1 MHPLLTGRL
10 RSALYFGLWLGMGVA
25 LATLLVLLG
34 PRPIWHAVLFVGP
47 LTAIYASICLSAWY
61 VCRSHPL
68 GTTEPARL
76 IVGLAI
82 SALQASVIWVGI
94 GALWALALSRFAHI
108 GPDRAGIVRDLGVLF
123 VAALILY
130 GQSIAV
136 HYVLLAFESARV
148 AERRVLESQ
157 VTAREAEL
165 RALRAQINP
174 HFLFNSLNSISALA
188 GSQPENAR
196 RMCQLLGDFLRTSLA
211 LGARERVAFAEE
223 LALAERY
230 LAIEQVR
237 FGARLGVETVIESGA
252 RACLVPPLLIQ
263 PLIENAVKHGVADR
277 VEGGVVRIGAER
289 HGGTLVIEV
298 ENPRD
303 PEAPPRRGQGL
314 GLQNVRQRVQALDP
328 QRARVEVSSGPEH
341 FRVRVTLPAVE
352 GVERAAA
359 VEAEPAR
366 PAAAPAADRAV
377 SGAAGAVPGRRPI
390 ERHAG

>member
-1 MHPLLTGRL
+1 MHPLLAGRL

-25 LATLLVLLG
+25 LATLLVLLE

-94 GALWALALSRFAHI
+94 GGLWALALSRFAHI
-108 GPDRAGIVRDLGVLF
+108 GPDRAGILRDLGVLF
-123 VAALILY
+123 VAAVVLY

-196 RMCQLLGDFLRTSLA
+196 RMCQLLGDFLRLSLA

-237 FGARLGVETVIESGA
+237 FGARLGVETEIEPGA

-277 VEGGVVRIGAER
+277 VEGGVVRIEAQRKEGA
-289 HGGTLVIEV
+289 LVIGV

-314 GLQNVRQRVQALDP
+314 GLQNVRQRLQALDP
-328 QRARVEVSSGPEH
+328 QHSRVDVFSGPEH

-352 GVERAAA
+352 AERSAAE
-359 VEAEPAR
+359 EAEPAR
-366 PAAAPAADRAV
+366 PAAAPAAERAV
-377 SGAAGAVPGRRPI
+377 SGAAGPATGRRPI